1 MTGVPFSCA
10 SFINSLMYAKST
22 LMMLLVL
29 AACGD
34 SEEGTQQET
43 DEGIFF
49 KTKQNLFNLFS
60 FCLC

>member
-1 MTGVPFSCA
+1 MCLFHQFFDVWS
-10 SFINSLMYAKST
+10 KST

-43 DEGIFF
+43 DDG
-49 KTKQNLFNLFS
+49 KQEFLLWH
-60 FCLC
+60 